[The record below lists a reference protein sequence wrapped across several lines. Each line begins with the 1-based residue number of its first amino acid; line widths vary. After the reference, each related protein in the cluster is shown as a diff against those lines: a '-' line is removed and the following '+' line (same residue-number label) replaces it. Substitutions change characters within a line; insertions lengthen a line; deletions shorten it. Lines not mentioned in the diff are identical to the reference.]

1 MCVDHFNRHN
11 RRLISAL
18 FGLTLSLTL
27 MSRSPSR
34 AGATGFVEL
43 GGGLAHVL
51 GGQLT
56 SDGGGGAQLTLGFGG
71 KPSWAKKG
79 TAVYGYTSL
88 AYDRLSSLGP
98 KELGEPLVGREQ
110 LSLGLGVRGYW
121 LLKGPV
127 RVWLGLGLDEVL
139 ENAYLAFDGLEPH
152 ELSRQWLSF
161 TGAVGLQY
169 KLRPK
174 LLLSLSY
181 QVTSLGDPKQ
191 TALIERATL
200 VSEEEGP
207 WGRGRLSLGLG
218 YTF

>member
-1 MCVDHFNRHN
+1 MYVDHFNRHS

-18 FGLTLSLTL
+18 FGFALSLSS
-27 MSRSPSR
+27 MSLSPSR
-34 AGATGFVEL
+34 ADATGFIEL

-71 KPSWAKKG
+71 RPSWAKKG

-127 RVWLGLGLDEVL
+127 RFWLGLGLDEIF

-169 KLRPK
+169 KLRSK

-181 QVTSLGDPKQ
+181 QLTSLGDPKQ

-207 WGRGRLSLGLG
+207 WGRGRLSLALG